1 MGLIRKFKVN
11 YVINQVKRAK
21 LPAFSEGEI
30 KRWHVVFSG
39 KVQNVGFR
47 LETEHL
53 AKRLGLTGKVK
64 NLPDGSVDLEAQGTR
79 EKVDF
84 LVNFMK
90 KLKRMRIDSAEITE
104 IPLVENENDF
114 KTV

>member
-1 MGLIRKFKVN
+1 MLSIRSNGQSFPHFP
-11 YVINQVKRAK
+11 RAK
-21 LPAFSEGEI
+21 PDGGTLF
-30 KRWHVVFSG
+30 FSG

-90 KLKRMRIDSAEITE
+90 KLKRMRIDSADITE